1 MEYLIH
7 NIPPCPVFSFN
18 PLPSSTS
25 IFQVVWSAC
34 IYMQLGKDREGVKRD
49 PRTMETL
56 RGITAYPYTVSLS
69 LSFSFFSFAISLL
82 RLRLGL
88 TLHDLGKCRGCCR
101 VGRPHTSQKG
111 GKQREKER
119 KGWRRSARVY
129 CTLILRAPFQFR
141 VRFIIGKGGGGHE
154 RSVEHW

>member
-18 PLPSSTS
+18 LLPSSIS

-56 RGITAYPYTVSLS
+56 RGITASYPYTHTLS
-69 LSFSFFSFAISLL
+69 LFFFSLSLL

-88 TLHDLGKCRGCCR
+88 TRHDLGKCRGCCR

-111 GKQREKER
+111 EKQRKREREKDQEDPP
-119 KGWRRSARVY
+119 V
-129 CTLILRAPFQFR
+129 CI
-141 VRFIIGKGGGGHE
+141 VR
-154 RSVEHW
+154 

>member
-7 NIPPCPVFSFN
+7 NIPPCPMFSFN

-49 PRTMETL
+49 PCTMETL

-69 LSFSFFSFAISLL
+69 LFFSFFSFAISLL

-119 KGWRRSARVY
+119 KG
-129 CTLILRAPFQFR
+129 
-141 VRFIIGKGGGGHE
+141 
-154 RSVEHW
+154 